1 MSDDGYLMKD
11 VQPVVVVIDD
21 DPSVREALQGLFETA
36 GLEVEL
42 YASPGEYLLR
52 NQTDAPGCIILDVRL
67 RRSSGLDFQ
76 RELTRAGDRTPVIF
90 LTGHA
95 DIAMTVQ
102 AMKAGAVEFLTKPYR
117 DQTLIE
123 AVLLA
128 IENDR
133 ARRESAAMLAR
144 VRQRFESLTPR
155 ERQVMALAAA
165 GQSNKQTAG
174 TIGIGDVTARVHRRQ
189 VMRKMQARSI
199 AELVRIVEMLASCG
213 IKV

>member
-1 MSDDGYLMKD
+1 MKD

-21 DPSVREALQGLFETA
+21 DPSIREALQGLLETA
-36 GLEVEL
+36 ALEVEL
-42 YASPGEYLLR
+42 YASPGEYLQR
-52 NQTDAPGCIILDVRL
+52 KRTDAPGCIILDVRL
-67 RRSSGLDFQ
+67 RGSSGLDFQ
-76 RELTRAGDRTPVIF
+76 RELARAGDRTPVIF

-133 ARRESAAMLAR
+133 ARRESDEMLAQ
-144 VRQRFESLTPR
+144 VRQRLESLTPR

-174 TIGIGDVTARVHRRQ
+174 KIGIGDVTARVHRRQ

>member
-1 MSDDGYLMKD
+1 MKD

-42 YASPGEYLLR
+42 YASPGEYLQK
-52 NQTDAPGCIILDVRL
+52 NQTDAPRCIILDVRL
-67 RRSSGLDFQ
+67 RGSSGLDFQ

-133 ARRESAAMLAR
+133 ARRESDAMLAR

-199 AELVRIVEMLASCG
+199 AELVRIVETLASCG

>member
-1 MSDDGYLMKD
+1 MKD

-67 RRSSGLDFQ
+67 QRSSGLDFQ

-133 ARRESAAMLAR
+133 ARRESDAMLAQ
-144 VRQRFESLTPR
+144 VRQRFESLTTR

>member
-1 MSDDGYLMKD
+1 MKD

-21 DPSVREALQGLFETA
+21 DPSVREALQGLLETA
-36 GLEVEL
+36 ALEVEL
-42 YASPGEYLLR
+42 YASPGEYLQR
-52 NQTDAPGCIILDVRL
+52 KQIDAPGCIILDVRL
-67 RRSSGLDFQ
+67 RGSSGLDFQ
-76 RELTRAGDRTPVIF
+76 RELARAGDRTPVIF

-133 ARRESAAMLAR
+133 ARRESDEMLAR
-144 VRQRFESLTPR
+144 VRQRLESLTPR
-155 ERQVMALAAA
+155 ERQVMVLAAS

-174 TIGIGDVTARVHRRQ
+174 TIGIGDVTARLHRRQ

-199 AELVRIVEMLASCG
+199 VELVKIVEILTNHG

>member
-1 MSDDGYLMKD
+1 
-11 VQPVVVVIDD
+11 
-21 DPSVREALQGLFETA
+21 
-36 GLEVEL
+36 LEVEL
-42 YASPGEYLLR
+42 YNSPGEYLQR
-52 NQTDAPGCIILDVRL
+52 HQTDAPGCIILDVRL
-67 RRSSGLDFQ
+67 RGSSGLDFQ

-102 AMKAGAVEFLTKPYR
+102 AMQAGAVEFLTQPYR

-133 ARRESAAMLAR
+133 ARRESDAMLAR
-144 VRQRFESLTPR
+144 VRQRFEALTPR

>member
-1 MSDDGYLMKD
+1 
-11 VQPVVVVIDD
+11 
-21 DPSVREALQGLFETA
+21 
-36 GLEVEL
+36 
-42 YASPGEYLLR
+42 
-52 NQTDAPGCIILDVRL
+52 
-67 RRSSGLDFQ
+67 
-76 RELTRAGDRTPVIF
+76 
-90 LTGHA
+90 
-95 DIAMTVQ
+95 MTVQ

-133 ARRESAAMLAR
+133 ARRESDEMLAR
-144 VRQRFESLTPR
+144 VRQRLESLTPR
-155 ERQVMALAAA
+155 ERQVMMLAAS

-174 TIGIGDVTARVHRRQ
+174 TIGIGDVTARLHRRQ

-199 AELVRIVEMLASCG
+199 VELVKIVEILTNHG

>member
-1 MSDDGYLMKD
+1 MSHDGYLMKD

-42 YASPGEYLLR
+42 YASPGEYLQR

-67 RRSSGLDFQ
+67 RGSSGLDFQ

-133 ARRESAAMLAR
+133 ARRESDAMLAR

>member
-1 MSDDGYLMKD
+1 MKD
-11 VQPVVVVIDD
+11 VQPVVAVIDD
-21 DPSVREALQGLFETA
+21 DPSVREALQGLLETA
-36 GLEVEL
+36 ALEVEL
-42 YASPGEYLLR
+42 YVSPREYLQR
-52 NQTDAPGCIILDVRL
+52 KPTDGPGCIILDVRL
-67 RRSSGLDFQ
+67 PGSSGLDFQ
-76 RELTRAGDRTPVIF
+76 RELAHAGDRTPVIF

-117 DQTLIE
+117 DQALLE

-133 ARRESAAMLAR
+133 ARRESDEALAGI
-144 VRQRFESLTPR
+144 RQRLESLTPR

-165 GQSNKQTAG
+165 GQSNKQIAG

-189 VMRKMQARSI
+189 LMRKMRAKSL
-199 AELVRIVEMLASCG
+199 AELVRIAETLKNHG
-213 IKV
+213 INV

>member
-1 MSDDGYLMKD
+1 MSHDGYLMKD

-21 DPSVREALQGLFETA
+21 DPSVREALQGLFETDE
-36 GLEVEL
+36 LEVEL
-42 YASPGEYLLR
+42 YASRGEYLQR
-52 NQTDAPGCIILDVRL
+52 HQTDAPGCIILDVRL
-67 RRSSGLDFQ
+67 RGSSGLDFQ

-128 IENDR
+128 IENYR
-133 ARRESAAMLAR
+133 ARRESDAMLAR

-199 AELVRIVEMLASCG
+199 AELVRIVEMLASYG

>member
-1 MSDDGYLMKD
+1 MSHDGYLMKD

-42 YASPGEYLLR
+42 YASPGEYLQK
-52 NQTDAPGCIILDVRL
+52 NQTDAPRCIILDVRL
-67 RRSSGLDFQ
+67 RGSSGLDFQ
-76 RELTRAGDRTPVIF
+76 RELRRAGDRTPVIF

-133 ARRESAAMLAR
+133 ARRESDAMLAR

>member
-1 MSDDGYLMKD
+1 MSHDGYLMKD
-11 VQPVVVVIDD
+11 VQPVVAVIDD
-21 DPSVREALQGLFETA
+21 DPSVREALQGLLETA

-42 YASPGEYLLR
+42 HASPSEYLQR

-67 RRSSGLDFQ
+67 RGSSGLDFQ
-76 RELTRAGDRTPVIF
+76 RELARAGDRTPVIF

-133 ARRESAAMLAR
+133 TRRESYEMLAE
-144 VRQRFESLTPR
+144 VRQRLESLTPR
-155 ERQVMALAAA
+155 ERQVMVLAAS

-199 AELVRIVEMLASCG
+199 AELVRIVEMLTNHG
-213 IKV
+213 IKL

>member
-1 MSDDGYLMKD
+1 MSHDGYLMKD

-42 YASPGEYLLR
+42 YASPGEYLQR

-67 RRSSGLDFQ
+67 QRSSGLDFQ

-133 ARRESAAMLAR
+133 ARRENDARLAR

-155 ERQVMALAAA
+155 ERQVMALAAE